1 MTQNESESNGG
12 EKNKGWGG
20 DGGWITIRTGG
31 SLTLSITA
39 FLLSPKLNLWT
50 NFQQQSGKDAQ
61 ERKSKPLSG
70 QPLIAIHSHRHAS
83 VLHSIAVFCVLQ
95 GVAYTN
101 ISCRQWEVP

>member
-50 NFQQQSGKDAQ
+50 NFQQQSGKTL
-61 ERKSKPLSG
+61 RKGKANHFLG
-70 QPLIAIHSHRHAS
+70 SH
-83 VLHSIAVFCVLQ
+83 
-95 GVAYTN
+95 
-101 ISCRQWEVP
+101 